1 MAVWKEM
8 ISDSRYEVSDA
19 GEVRRKDTQKIRR
32 PSITPAGYRVIVMST
47 PGGKH
52 KGVYVHRE
60 VLRAFVGE
68 CPDHCEVSH
77 LNGNNADN
85 RLANLAYETRSSN
98 QRRKK
103 AHGTLLYGE
112 KHPSSKLNEDGARE
126 IRRLSAEGYSAA
138 KIAARVGLSKSQV
151 NRVLR
156 REHWAHV

>member
-8 ISDSRYEVSDA
+8 VSDSRYEVSDA
-19 GEVRRKDTQKIRR
+19 GEVRRKDTQKVRK
-32 PSITPAGYRVIVMST
+32 PSTTPTGYKVIVMST

-60 VLRAFVGE
+60 VLRAFVGK
-68 CPDHCEVSH
+68 CPDDCEVSH

-85 RLANLAYETRSSN
+85 RLVNLAYETRVAN

-103 AHGTLLYGE
+103 AHGTLLFGQ
-112 KHPSSKLNEDGARE
+112 KHPSSKLSEDSVRK
-126 IRRLSAEGYSAA
+126 IRRLSIEGYSARQIGA
-138 KIAARVGLSKSQV
+138 CVGVSRSQV

-156 REHWAHV
+156 GEHWAHV